1 MIAPAWPAY
10 LGLPLAE
17 LRRRAAAALQGLAS
31 CTACP
36 RNCKVNRLEN
46 KTAACRSGRYARV
59 ASWFPHRGEEDCLRG
74 WRGSGTIFF
83 SWCNLRCVF
92 CLHPDVRVLTE
103 RGMERV
109 EDIFAAAGDE
119 LDEADGKVRRVAN
132 LRVWT
137 RTGRLAP
144 VAKAFSHPYRGE
156 MVVLKP
162 YGLPPLVVTPD
173 HAVYATREP
182 GGEARKVP
190 AREVARGWLLF
201 VPKPRGTDSLAV
213 LDARALLLPH
223 VGTFRRSMWRRVP
236 GPLLLELAAAN
247 AARQLTTGQIAA
259 QLGYH
264 PAYVRGLLPR
274 IRRGNAIEGPLLRN
288 DLIEE
293 NGRVRFKTERG
304 IGVPTRLTLGPSLA
318 RLLGYYCA
326 EGRVATGPARPN
338 SCRLIFS
345 YGPHEVDLAQR
356 TAALIAEVFGV
367 EAALVRRRT
376 TLAVEVRS
384 TSVATLFKTLAG
396 SRARHKRVPAILT
409 VATTGTIRAFLE
421 AHFEGDGYRGTSYL
435 SANTVS
441 EELAL
446 GLVALLL
453 RLGVFPHFYPTRR
466 QGEQTIEGRRVKQ
479 SPALY
484 YVKCRRDAWEG
495 TGIGPRVRHR
505 ETEDGFRVPIRR
517 VSSSWYEGPVYNLEV
532 ADEDHSYIASGM
544 AVGNC
549 QNFDISQQGAGEETR
564 PEALAHMM
572 LALQGQGCHN
582 INLVTPEHVVPQILE
597 ALPFAV
603 EGGLQLPIVYNTG
616 AYDALESLQL
626 LDGIVDIYMP
636 DFKFWDRELSL
647 RYLRAR
653 DYPEVARAAIREMHR
668 QVGDLVIGGDGLAR
682 RGLLVRH
689 LVMPGGI
696 AGTREIMRFLAEEMS
711 KDTYVNVMDQY
722 YPAGRVSRER
732 FFEINRRITRAEY
745 DEAVRAALEAG
756 LHRLDQPRRLAPV
769 I

>member
-17 LRRRAAAALQGLAS
+17 LRRCAAVAVEGLAS

-36 RNCKVNRLEN
+36 RNCRVNRLEN
-46 KTAACRSGRYARV
+46 KTAACRSGRYARI
-59 ASWFPHRGEEDCLRG
+59 ASYFPHRGEEDCLRG

-92 CLHPDVRVLTE
+92 CLHPGVRVLTE
-103 RGMERV
+103 RGMERI
-109 EDIFAAAGDE
+109 EDIFAAASDE
-119 LDEADGKVRRVAN
+119 LDTAEGKVRRVAD

-137 RTGRLAP
+137 RGGRLAP
-144 VAKAFSHPYRGE
+144 VAKAFSHPYRGQ
-156 MVVLKP
+156 MVALKP

-173 HAVYATREP
+173 HAVYAAREP
-182 GGEARKVP
+182 GGEVRKVP
-190 AREVARGWLLF
+190 AREIARGWFLF
-201 VPKPRGTDSLAV
+201 VPKPRGSNSLAV
-213 LDARALLLPH
+213 LDTRALLLPY

-236 GPLLLELAAAN
+236 GALLDELAAAN
-247 AARQLTTGQIAA
+247 AARRLTTGQIAA

-264 PAYVRGLLPR
+264 PAYVRQLLPR
-274 IRRGNAIEGPLLRN
+274 VRRGNAIEGPVLRN
-288 DLIEE
+288 DLVEE
-293 NGRVRFKTERG
+293 DGRIRFKTEKG
-304 IGVPTRLTLGPSLA
+304 IGVPARTALGPSLA

-326 EGRVATGPARPN
+326 EGHVAAVPARPN

-345 YGPHEVDLAQR
+345 YGLHEVDLAQR
-356 TAALIAEVFGV
+356 TAALISEVFGV

-376 TLAVEVRS
+376 TLTVEARN
-384 TSVATLFKTLAG
+384 TSLAFLFKTLAG
-396 SRARHKRVPAILT
+396 SRARNKRVPAILT
-409 VATTGTIRAFLE
+409 AAPTDTVRAFLE
-421 AHFEGDGYRGTSYL
+421 AYLEGDGYSGTSYL
-435 SANTVS
+435 AANTVS
-441 EELAL
+441 EDLAF
-446 GLVALLL
+446 GLAALLL

-466 QGEQTIEGRRVKQ
+466 QAEQTIEDRRVKQ
-479 SPALY
+479 SPLLY
-484 YVKCRRDAWEG
+484 YVKCRRDTWEG
-495 TGIGPRVRHR
+495 ASVSGRVLHR
-505 ETEDGFRVPIRR
+505 ETDDGFWVPIRK
-517 VSSSWYEGPVYNLEV
+517 VSSSHYEGPVYNLEV
-532 ADEDHSYIASGM
+532 ADEDHSYIGSGV

-564 PEALAHMM
+564 PDALAAMM
-572 LALQGQGCHN
+572 LALQTMGCHN

-603 EGGLQLPIVYNTG
+603 ERGLRLPLVYNTG

-647 RYLRAR
+647 QYLRAR

-668 QVGDLVIGGDGLAR
+668 QVGDLVIDGDGLAR

-696 AGTREIMRFLAEEMS
+696 AGTREVMRFLAEEIS

-732 FFEINRRITRAEY
+732 FIEINRRITRAEY

-769 I
+769 T